1 MRHESILLFHGNV
14 GGGDSVS
21 LFTNELKKV
30 ESSLYNG
37 IITLFNPFYVYL
49 GSYIHYI
56 YGKGHR
62 QMISLYISLDFEGFS
77 GISHAKHA
85 FPSQPQDF
93 QGYQVALKQV
103 KKTLSQIFNAL
114 DDIESHRI
122 VINDAHASMT
132 NLFLADLDLPRSV
145 ELISGKPKRYGMMA
159 GLDASFDACVLL
171 GYHAKAGSLNAPL
184 AHTFTEDMADI
195 CFNGISLGEAG
206 LSILLA
212 ELGFGV
218 PVLLTYGDDI
228 LGQELY
234 ALQERC
240 LYLGQGI
247 HVISKLG
254 RGWQCVQGVPQA
266 EAHLASAF
274 KALCERSPSQNKQ
287 AKEALEHFTQAR
299 PLSDLEVSLQFHSPL
314 MADACALLPH
324 SERLNGTTVQLPL
337 CFAEDTP
344 LAVKI
349 QEVYQSIQCAY
360 SLALYAHHC

>member
-1 MRHESILLFHGNV
+1 
-14 GGGDSVS
+14 
-21 LFTNELKKV
+21 
-30 ESSLYNG
+30 
-37 IITLFNPFYVYL
+37 
-49 GSYIHYI
+49 
-56 YGKGHR
+56 
-62 QMISLYISLDFEGFS
+62 MISLYISLDFEGFS
-77 GISHAKHA
+77 GVSHASHV
-85 FPSQPQDF
+85 FPTRPQDF
-93 QGYQVALKQV
+93 QGYNVALKQV
-103 KKTLSQIFNAL
+103 KYTLAKLFQAVP
-114 DDIESHRI
+114 DIEKHRI

-132 NLFLADLDLPRSV
+132 NLFLADLDLPRCV

-159 GLDASFDACVLL
+159 GLDASFDACILL
-171 GYHAKAGSLNAPL
+171 GYHAKAGTLNAPL
-184 AHTFTEDMADI
+184 AHTFTEDVADI
-195 CFNGISLGEAG
+195 RFNGISLGEAG

-218 PVLLTYGDDI
+218 PVLLTYGDDL

-234 ALQERC
+234 GLQEHG
-240 LYLGQGI
+240 LYLGQGT
-247 HVISKLG
+247 HVVSKLG

-266 EAHLASAF
+266 EEHLATAF

-287 AKEALEHFTQAR
+287 AKEALTHFSQAR
-299 PLSDLEVSLQFHSPL
+299 PLSDFQVSVQFHSPL

-349 QEVYQSIQCAY
+349 QEVYQSVQCAY